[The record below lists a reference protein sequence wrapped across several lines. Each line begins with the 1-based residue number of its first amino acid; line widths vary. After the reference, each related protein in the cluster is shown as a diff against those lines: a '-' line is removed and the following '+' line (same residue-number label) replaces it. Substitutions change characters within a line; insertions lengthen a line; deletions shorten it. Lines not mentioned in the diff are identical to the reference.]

1 MILIIGIQRILSIRE
16 GMRMGWRNA
25 VLMRAISEMLWSLIT
40 ADTDPYEDEILGD
53 DEEEPEEEV

>member
-1 MILIIGIQRILSIRE
+1 
-16 GMRMGWRNA
+16 
-25 VLMRAISEMLWSLIT
+25 MLWSLIT